1 MEQNLEFLIEMVARM
16 NIENTQDVENLL
28 RMYHASAAL
37 GTALELGLFWQLAEK
52 PLETNEI
59 SRKYNIPYDRCKYWL
74 ALLRELSLLD
84 CQGEKYAPSSL
95 ARMVILEAYS
105 LETWSFLAQEIREG
119 YPTIFNLPI
128 NITHPTSVWEA
139 QNITPP
145 NYITQM
151 KNDATRAERFT
162 RMLYELHQSFGSRI
176 AEQLDLTGVNRLM
189 DLGGGSGV
197 VSFSLLERN
206 PNLKA
211 VVVDIENVCA
221 VGKKIASTT
230 QVSDRISYYSADF
243 IQDDLPSGFDMVL
256 ECDVGIYTE
265 ELFRKVWSS
274 LTKGGKFVIVT
285 NTNEQGAWV
294 THKESKPSFFWYLSV
309 FSESLTVPKFS
320 LSSFNDVKTHLLNAG
335 FHDILE
341 QVQDDG
347 IVIFQATK

>member
-1 MEQNLEFLIEMVARM
+1 M

-52 PLETNEI
+52 PLETNDI
-59 SRKYNIPYDRCKYWL
+59 SQKYNIPYDRCKYWL
-74 ALLRELSLLD
+74 ALLRELRLLD
-84 CQGEKYAPSSL
+84 YQDEKYSPSSL
-95 ARMVILEAYS
+95 TRTAILEAYS
-105 LETWSFLAQEIREG
+105 QETWSFLAQEIRER
-119 YPTIFNLPI
+119 YPTIINLPL

-162 RMLYELHQSFGSRI
+162 RMLYELHLSLGSRI
-176 AEQLDLTGVNRLM
+176 AEKLDFTGIKSLM

-197 VSFSLLERN
+197 VSFAILARN
-206 PNLKA
+206 PNLSA
-211 VVVDIENVCA
+211 VVVDIENVCT
-221 VGKKIASTT
+221 VGKEIASRT
-230 QVSDRISYYSADF
+230 QVADRISYHAADF
-243 IQDDLPSGFDMVL
+243 VQDNLPSGFDMVL

-265 ELFRKVWSS
+265 DLFQKVWSS
-274 LTKGGKFVIVT
+274 LNKGGKFVIVT

-294 THKESKPSFFWYLSV
+294 AHEESKPSLFWYLSV

-320 LSSFNDVKTHLLNAG
+320 LSSFNDVKTHLLNSG

-341 QVQDDG
+341 QVQEDG
-347 IVIFQATK
+347 TVIFHATK